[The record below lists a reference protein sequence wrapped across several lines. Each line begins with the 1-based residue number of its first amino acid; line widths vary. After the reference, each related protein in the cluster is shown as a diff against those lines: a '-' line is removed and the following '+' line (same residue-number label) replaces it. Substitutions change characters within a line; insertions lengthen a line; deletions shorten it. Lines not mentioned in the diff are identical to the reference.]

1 VFSEVLLQAQRLSE
15 IMQVEDF
22 QIILRKVQEL

>member
-1 VFSEVLLQAQRLSE
+1 VFPEVLLQAKRLSE